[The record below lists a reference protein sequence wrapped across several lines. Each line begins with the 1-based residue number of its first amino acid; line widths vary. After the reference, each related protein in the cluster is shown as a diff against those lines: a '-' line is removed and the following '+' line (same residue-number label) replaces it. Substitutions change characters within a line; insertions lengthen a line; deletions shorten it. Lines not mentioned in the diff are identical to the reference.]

1 MKQVWGHGKPSFLVK
16 QETVRNVS
24 ETIINVQQ
32 LLAHRWKNT
41 DKSAQLE
48 NALNAHVAQLVEAMV
63 LETIQWKFESFH
75 EHQMRVSYNGYYR
88 WLPTIGLGFDSLHP
102 HQFTTLFVYWL
113 GYLVFTQEKRDR
125 NSHRV
130 PIMTL

>member
-41 DKSAQLE
+41 DKSAQLK
-48 NALNAHVAQLVEAMV
+48 NALNAHVAQVVEAMV

-75 EHQMRVSYNGYYR
+75 EHQVLLLCSVTVSTGDFESPSESSN
-88 WLPTIGLGFDSLHP
+88 LSTTTILTSEE
-102 HQFTTLFVYWL
+102 Y
-113 GYLVFTQEKRDR
+113 
-125 NSHRV
+125 
-130 PIMTL
+130 IMTDGYGLS